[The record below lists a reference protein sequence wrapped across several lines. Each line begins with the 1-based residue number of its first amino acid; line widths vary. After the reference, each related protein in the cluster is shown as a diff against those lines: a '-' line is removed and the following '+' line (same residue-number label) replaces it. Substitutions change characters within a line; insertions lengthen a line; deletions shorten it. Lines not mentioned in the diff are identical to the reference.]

1 MMGDD
6 TEDSGGI
13 ILEGPYDPDAQA
25 TVTDFIDYTEHLP
38 ADLVRSLTLIRKL
51 DETYLDASQKVHE
64 LTKIYGRLPDIPR
77 EVRPNAQE
85 LRKQISRQL
94 DRAINAR
101 ECSYAEACRL
111 YDVVD
116 RHFDRL
122 DYIKKK
128 LRALPKPPSR
138 EPTPAPAP
146 PSPENKRSRTGR
158 KGEDGASTTRITLR
172 VDGQEQPAAATQKP
186 RSRRS
191 MLTGFNPDSPIAST
205 EHSDGEAEP
214 KPEPSEPAAEP
225 DKTSKPPKPKNE
237 KQPKRT
243 RAPRAGNK
251 SGAPMSTSTA
261 LAMLN
266 PPPPDAKLGS
276 EDLPWLRLT
285 EWEMTKL
292 RKKMK
297 KNAVWQPSEVMIH
310 RELALRGRGWEG
322 YRAAKAR
329 AEATGEE
336 FIDCDDI
343 QNNYVPGKLIRKSEL
358 TEPVPAEEP
367 KLSNRGMKL
376 NEAKKLKRENLAR
389 EQAALAAAEAEAA
402 AKRLGDIGSTFKSLF
417 STPADHSNS
426 VPGLAGTSLKANTGP
441 AKDSEKPKTPR
452 KRKLEEG
459 SAAEAP
465 APNQE
470 TEAGTSAPKS
480 AKRQK
485 PNKLPPLNTNVEAA
499 AAAATT
505 TTATQ
510 PATAAP
516 STEASGASKKSPP
529 LPSPTGSKRSAA
541 SAAPSA
547 PAAATEAPPKSANT
561 PTPPATRPPS
571 RRRSAA
577 ASAEPASATSTVS
590 TREHLRRKSATPAAR
605 TPAPE
610 PARASSATAQTA
622 ASRRSKR
629 PAPGPVS
636 SSQDGGA
643 AVSYGRRK
651 AKPAK
656 KKAAR
661 DQGHKESSVP
671 KEDIRIDEDGVIE
684 EIDPNEPRYCLC
696 GDVSFGTMICC
707 ENSDVSVFLFSHC
720 HALQFVYANVIDT
733 VRQGMVPPRMRRP
746 HRCPQPHRKMVLP
759 GLPREAE
766 QGSRRDR
773 QGGIASVNVIFRAF
787 FGIWLDFL
795 RAYDTRA
802 LIDAFDAWDEHG
814 LASFFIAGRSRSSG
828 GVVCSISDSPL
839 FCFAIRLGMYEHVIG
854 EDQLTSCF
862 GLLRS

>member
-1 MMGDD
+1 MADD
-6 TEDSGGI
+6 TDDSGGV

-25 TVTDFIDYTEHLP
+25 TVTDFIDYTEYLP
-38 ADLVRSLTLIRKL
+38 SDLVRSLTLIRGL

-64 LTKIYGRLPDIPR
+64 LTKTYGQLPDIPR
-77 EVRPNAQE
+77 DVRPNAQE
-85 LRKQISRQL
+85 LRKQISIQL

-101 ECSYAEACRL
+101 ESSYAEACRL

-116 RHFDRL
+116 RHFERL
-122 DYIKKK
+122 DCIKRK
-128 LRALPKPPSR
+128 LHALPKPPSR

-146 PSPENKRSRTGR
+146 LSPDNRRCRSGR

-172 VDGQEQPAAATQKP
+172 VDGQEPTAATQKS

-191 MLTGFNPDSPIAST
+191 MLTAEHLAGFNPDSPIAST
-205 EHSDGEAEP
+205 EHSDVEAEP
-214 KPEPSEPAAEP
+214 KLEPSEPTAEA
-225 DKTSKPPKPKNE
+225 DKTPKPPKPKKE
-237 KQPKRT
+237 KQPKRP
-243 RAPRAGNK
+243 RAPRPPGMGTNAHSSVAGI
-251 SGAPMSTSTA
+251 STSNA
-261 LAMLN
+261 LALLN
-266 PPPPDAKLGS
+266 PPPPDAKMGS

-322 YRAAKAR
+322 YRAAKAK

-343 QNNYVPGKLIRKSEL
+343 QNNYVPGKLTRKSDV
-358 TEPVPAEEP
+358 TESAPAEET

-376 NEAKKLKRENLAR
+376 NEAKKLKRETLAR

-402 AKRLGDIGSTFKSLF
+402 AKRLGDIGSTFKTLF
-417 STPADHSNS
+417 SSADHSHS
-426 VPGLAGTSLKANTGP
+426 VSGPVGTSTKPTTSP
-441 AKDSEKPKTPR
+441 AKDSEKAKTPK
-452 KRKLEEG
+452 KRKLEET
-459 SAAEAP
+459 SAAEAHV
-465 APNQE
+465 PNQE
-470 TEAGTSAPKS
+470 TEIGTSAAAPKS
-480 AKRQK
+480 AKKQK
-485 PNKLPPLNTNVEAA
+485 PNKLATSVEPAA
-499 AAAATT
+499 AAAPATSAATTT

-510 PATAAP
+510 PPTTTAP
-516 STEASGASKKSPP
+516 SAAAGPSSASKKSSP

-541 SAAPSA
+541 SAAPSIPPAATPAPA
-547 PAAATEAPPKSANT
+547 PAAPAAPPKTTNT

-577 ASAEPASATSTVS
+577 ASAEPVSATVPVA

-610 PARASSATAQTA
+610 PARAASATAPTA

-636 SSQDGGA
+636 SSQEGGA

-656 KKAAR
+656 KKAASR
-661 DQGHKESSVP
+661 EQGHKESSAP
-671 KEDIRIDEDGVIE
+671 KEDIRIDEDGVLE

-707 ENSDVSVFLFSHC
+707 ENTDCDKEWFHLECVGLSE
-720 HALQFVYANVIDT
+720 
-733 VRQGMVPPRMRRP
+733 VPSRTAKWY
-746 HRCPQPHRKMVLP
+746 CPDCRVKLNKGPDGIVKV
-759 GLPREAE
+759 
-766 QGSRRDR
+766 GSRR
-773 QGGIASVNVIFRAF
+773 
-787 FGIWLDFL
+787 
-795 RAYDTRA
+795 
-802 LIDAFDAWDEHG
+802 
-814 LASFFIAGRSRSSG
+814 
-828 GVVCSISDSPL
+828 
-839 FCFAIRLGMYEHVIG
+839 
-854 EDQLTSCF
+854 
-862 GLLRS
+862 